1 MEFDENLN
9 PIVPPIT
16 PQPNPWNPPQS
27 IGETPKPVGP
37 SFTNP
42 SSPLP
47 PVIPPAFQ
55 PTAPA
60 PAPFF
65 QLPPTPTLPPVK
77 PALTPT
83 TEPRPKLV
91 PVFPIGNMATMMF
104 VITLVAMVL
113 AFSSNWFD
121 FGKSKEISVSGT
133 GTAYSTPDVAKID
146 FGVRSTARDLATSQK
161 MNADAIAKIKTDLTV
176 FEINPEDIQTINY
189 NINPDYIYPA
199 SQKPALSGYTTY
211 HFLRLTMRRL
221 DTVDAILQTLGN
233 SGATDISQISFTI
246 EDPADVK
253 NDAREKAIIAAKDM
267 ATQLAS
273 LSGVTLG
280 RIISIQEITTPADT
294 SFKTYDGMGG
304 GMGGGPGVEQGSLS
318 VTSTVTLTYSLK

>member
-9 PIVPPIT
+9 PIVPPT
-16 PQPNPWNPPQS
+16 SQPNPWNPPQPYQEP
-27 IGETPKPVGP
+27 GRPLAPVFAPPTPPII
-37 SFTNP
+37 
-42 SSPLP
+42 P
-47 PVIPPAFQ
+47 PVPQ
-55 PTAPA
+55 PTTPA

-65 QLPPTPTLPPVK
+65 QLPPTPPAKPMPTPPVA
-77 PALTPT
+77 PQ
-83 TEPRPKLV
+83 PKIV
-91 PVFPIGNMATMMF
+91 PVFPIGNIAIMMF
-104 VITLVAMVL
+104 VITLVSMVL
-113 AFSSNWFD
+113 AFASTWFD
-121 FGKSKEISVSGT
+121 VGRTREISVSGT
-133 GTAYSTPDVAKID
+133 GTAYSAPDVAKID

-161 MNADAIAKIKTDLTV
+161 MNADAIAKIKTDLTP

-199 SQKPALSGYTTY
+199 SQKPTLSGYTTY

-246 EDPADVK
+246 EDPLDIK
-253 NDAREKAIIAAKDM
+253 NDAREKAIASAKDM
-267 ATQLAS
+267 ATQLAD
-273 LSGVTLG
+273 LSGAKLG
-280 RIISIQEITTPADT
+280 RIISIKETTSPNNTDPRL
-294 SFKTYDGMGG
+294 FEGMGG